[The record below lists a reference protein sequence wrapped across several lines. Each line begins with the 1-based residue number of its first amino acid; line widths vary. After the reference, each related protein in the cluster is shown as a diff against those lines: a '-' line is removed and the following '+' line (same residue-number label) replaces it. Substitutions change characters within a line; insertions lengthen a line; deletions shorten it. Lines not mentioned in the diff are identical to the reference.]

1 MLTLFPQYRIALGV
15 GWLVTAAAA
24 GWMLQSGAAWYWIVA
39 MVLVCGFAAL
49 AIAELA
55 AASQHQRLL
64 MILYR
69 EGDPDRFIKAYEP
82 LLSQRCTVPG
92 RLLTLRAY
100 LSNAYLAKGEFERAA
115 QLLDEAPQVTG
126 REAENA
132 RALLAGNRC
141 TIALRSGNL
150 PEAER
155 QLRLLEE
162 AQQRG
167 RAEAK
172 LFADL
177 PLLREEL
184 AVRKGRPCEIGPI
197 RTAAEK
203 AVSPVR
209 RADLLLELG
218 MALSAQG
225 KAKES
230 ELILRRAAGGNPALF
245 SVRQAGALLAQLPVK
260 TCKKMK

>member
-15 GWLVTAAAA
+15 GWLATAAAA
-24 GWMLQSGAAWYWIVA
+24 GWMLQSGASWYWIA
-39 MVLVCGFAAL
+39 ALVLVCGFAAL
-49 AIAELA
+49 AIAEMA

-64 MILYR
+64 MILYK

-100 LSNAYLAKGEFERAA
+100 LSNAYLARGEFARAA
-115 QLLDEAPQVTG
+115 QLLDGAPQVTG

-132 RALLAGNRC
+132 AALLAGNRC
-141 TIALRSGNL
+141 TIALRSGDL
-150 PEAER
+150 PEAAR

-162 AQQRG
+162 AKQRG
-167 RAEAK
+167 RAGAS

-177 PLLREEL
+177 PLLEEL
-184 AVRKGRPCEIGPI
+184 LALHEGRPCEIGVI

-218 MALSAQG
+218 TALLAQG
-225 KAKES
+225 KAKEA
-230 ELILRRAAGGNPALF
+230 ELILRRAAGGNPSLF
-245 SVRQAGALLAQLPVK
+245 SVRQAQAGLAQLPAQ
-260 TCKKMK
+260 TCKKTK